1 MLEVSIFLFTFV
13 NDKKNCVF
21 RGFCPLRIE
30 NFSRIVQPDGNF
42 KFQKDH
48 PSLLFFIMKE
58 RIKQLMEAQ
67 HMNQQTFS
75 KMTGISTAS
84 LSSIFNGR
92 TNPTLMHVEAIRNK
106 FPNINL
112 NWLLYGEGG
121 MFVPTS
127 SPTPT
132 SLFDESDSSQN
143 PTQTTVPETS
153 PKTDILAEGMLNFDD
168 TPVHSVPQQV
178 ANTRKLQ
185 QPTFAIQST
194 PLRRITEIRVFYDD
208 QTWESFVP
216 KK

>member
-1 MLEVSIFLFTFV
+1 
-13 NDKKNCVF
+13 
-21 RGFCPLRIE
+21 
-30 NFSRIVQPDGNF
+30 
-42 KFQKDH
+42 
-48 PSLLFFIMKE
+48 
-58 RIKQLMEAQ
+58 MEAQ

-153 PKTDILAEGMLNFDD
+153 PKTDILAEGMLNFDEQ
-168 TPVHSVPQQV
+168 TVLSAPQQI
-178 ANTRKLQ
+178 ANTRKTQ